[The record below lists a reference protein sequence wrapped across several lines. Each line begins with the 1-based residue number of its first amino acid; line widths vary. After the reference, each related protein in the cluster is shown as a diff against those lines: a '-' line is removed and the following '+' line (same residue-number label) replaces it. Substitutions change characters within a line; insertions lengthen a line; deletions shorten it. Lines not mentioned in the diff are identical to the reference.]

1 MPSYRLTY
9 FDARGRGEVIRYL
22 FVLADV
28 PYQDVRVTSEEWRE
42 IKSGWCCNIFLNI
55 ANFAPKNQSSFNLEI
70 ECSAKKFN
78 IKAPFGQ
85 LPILEVDDKVLCQS
99 DAIAVYLAREFGL
112 AGKTSWDEY
121 RVYVVQGAV
130 NDLIA
135 KLIDIHY
142 YTDEETKK
150 AEKQKDFSE
159 NFLPSWLS
167 AVEKVYKEGGTSFF
181 VGDSLTLA
189 DLYFFNV
196 CETIQVFSRGSKDIF
211 KSAPALDELFDR
223 IANTP
228 KIKAWREKRPKTH
241 F

>member
-42 IKSGWCCNIFLNI
+42 IKSD
-55 ANFAPKNQSSFNLEI
+55 
-70 ECSAKKFN
+70 

-112 AGKTSWDEY
+112 TGKTSWDEY

-181 VGDSLTLA
+181 VGDSLTLG
-189 DLYFFNV
+189 DLHFLFAG
-196 CETIQVFSRGSKDIF
+196 ETLQMLDKDIF

-223 IANTP
+223 IANIP
-228 KIKAWREKRPKTH
+228 KIKAWREKRPETD

>member
-1 MPSYRLTY
+1 MPNYRLTY
-9 FDARGRGEVIRYL
+9 FEARGRAELARYL
-22 FVLADV
+22 FALADV
-28 PYQDVRVTSEEWRE
+28 SYEDVRVTSEEWKK
-42 IKSGWCCNIFLNI
+42 IKGDS
-55 ANFAPKNQSSFNLEI
+55 
-70 ECSAKKFN
+70 
-78 IKAPFGQ
+78 KAPFGQ
-85 LPILEVDDKVLCQS
+85 LPMLEVDDKVLCQS

-121 RVYVVQGAV
+121 RVYVVQGAFGDAMTKIIGV
-130 NDLIA
+130 HFEAD
-135 KLIDIHY
+135 
-142 YTDEETKK
+142 ETKK

-189 DLYFFNV
+189 DIYFLIA
-196 CETIQVFSRGSKDIF
+196 CETLQVFSQGSKDIF

-223 IANTP
+223 IANIP
-228 KIKAWREKRPKTH
+228 QIKAWREKRPKTQ

>member
-9 FDARGRGEVIRYL
+9 FEARGRGEIARYL
-22 FVLADV
+22 FALADI
-28 PYQDVRVTSEEWRE
+28 PYLDIRVNLKKWKK
-42 IKSGWCCNIFLNI
+42 IKGDS
-55 ANFAPKNQSSFNLEI
+55 
-70 ECSAKKFN
+70 
-78 IKAPFGQ
+78 KAPFGQ

-130 NDLIA
+130 TDAMTKI
-135 KLIDIHY
+135 IGIHF
-142 YTDEETKK
+142 EEDRTKK
-150 AEKQKDFSE
+150 ARHQYHFSE